1 MLIEVSRE
9 PRPYRIECWFRDS
22 FAKLFI
28 SITMISPPGH
38 RSKRGSDMIDR
49 SISLVLCFLG
59 LSVPKE
65 TVLRLGFLSGVVS
78 GYYRQK
84 SLYRYISVI
93 ITKCNLF

>member
-1 MLIEVSRE
+1 
-9 PRPYRIECWFRDS
+9 
-22 FAKLFI
+22 
-28 SITMISPPGH
+28 
-38 RSKRGSDMIDR
+38 MIDR

-59 LSVPKE
+59 LSVSKE